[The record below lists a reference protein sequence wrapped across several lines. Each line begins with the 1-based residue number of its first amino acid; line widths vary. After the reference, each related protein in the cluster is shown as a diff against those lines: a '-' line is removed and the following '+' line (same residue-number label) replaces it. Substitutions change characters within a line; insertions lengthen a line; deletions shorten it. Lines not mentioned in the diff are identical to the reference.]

1 MFNLRRA
8 NDRGKVNLGWL
19 KSRHSFSFGHYYDR
33 DHMGFRSLRV
43 INEDLVQPGQGFA
56 THGHRDMEI
65 ITYVLDGALAHKD
78 SLGNGSDIR
87 PGDVQRMSAGTGIL
101 HSEFN
106 PSDTEPVHLLQI
118 WILPNQEGVKPSYEQ
133 IYVPPE
139 DKQGQ
144 LRCIAS
150 PSGDEGT
157 VKLYQDAYIY
167 ATILQPGDSV
177 THSLADDRGVWIH
190 VARGSVQV
198 QEQTL
203 QAGDAIALW
212 ETPDNLKLTG
222 CDETAEV
229 LLFDL
234 A

>member
-1 MFNLRRA
+1 MFSLRRA
-8 NDRGKVNLGWL
+8 DDRGNVNLGWL

-43 INEDLVQPGQGFA
+43 INEDLVQPGQGFS

-78 SLGNGSDIR
+78 SLGNGSNIR

-133 IYVPPE
+133 IYIPPE

-150 PSGDEGT
+150 PGGDEGT

-167 ATILQPGDSV
+167 ATILEPGDSV
-177 THSLADDRGVWIH
+177 THSLAGDRGVWIQ

-198 QEQTL
+198 QDHSL

-212 ETPDNLKLTG
+212 ETPDDLQLTG

>member
-1 MFNLRRA
+1 MFNLRKA
-8 NDRGKVNLGWL
+8 DDRGKVNLGWL

-33 DHMGFRSLRV
+33 NHMGFRSLRV

-56 THGHRDMEI
+56 THGHRDIEI
-65 ITYVLDGALAHKD
+65 ITYVLEGALAHKD

-118 WILPNQEGVKPSYEQ
+118 WILPNQEDVKPSYEQ
-133 IYVPPE
+133 IHIPPE

-150 PSGDEGT
+150 PSGHEGSVT
-157 VKLYQDAYIY
+157 LYQDAYIY
-167 ATILQPGDSV
+167 ATILETGDSV
-177 THSLADDRGVWIH
+177 THPLARNRGVWIQ
-190 VARGSVQV
+190 VARGRVQV
-198 QEQTL
+198 QGHTL
-203 QAGDAIALW
+203 NAGDAIALW
-212 ETPDNLKLTG
+212 DIPDLQLTAS
-222 CDETAEV
+222 DSPTEL